1 VAGPEPAPKDLSETA
16 ARASA
21 PRPAFVAVGAGVF
34 LTALAVYTITCT
46 TSCPWWDSGEFIAT
60 SQVLGI
66 PHPPGTP
73 LYVLL
78 GRLFALL
85 PFGTVAYRVNWLSAL
100 ASALA
105 VLFTFLLAVRLLRK
119 CGVDEM
125 AAWTGGAAAAFF
137 AAFSD
142 TFWVNAI
149 EAEVY
154 ALSSLVQVVILY
166 LGVRWWEGLERGE
179 GDNRLLAAWYL
190 CFLCVGIHLGTFL
203 VMPSLVLL
211 VLLTHPRSLFSAR
224 NLAWAVALAVA
235 GLSVHA
241 YLLIRA
247 HAHPPVN
254 EGDPETWRALR
265 SLLLREQYGPRPLL
279 PRSAPWG
286 YQLGMYARYFAD
298 QFTLTAKLGAAIPI
312 AIGLG
317 GAIGHALRERR
328 SFLMLA
334 LAFAMT
340 SLALVVY
347 LNFTTHEEPERDYF
361 FVTSF
366 QVFAIWIGMGL
377 GFALSALGRRFHAL
391 SRFALGAC
399 CGAVV
404 AFSLLPLF
412 HFWYTHD
419 RRDFFMARDY
429 AANTLVSLE
438 PNALLFTHGDNDTF
452 PLWYVQQVEGV
463 RRDVRVINLYLANA
477 DWYLRQLRDEEPQVP
492 TSIDDAQLAVVPS
505 GILNDPVT
513 GERLPVNRWLVEDVL
528 RHAKG
533 RPIYLTVT
541 APDHF
546 GLDSVLVLE
555 GLVWRIA
562 PQPVR
567 PDSGLGW
574 NGQSWVD
581 RTKLRDNLDRAYVYR
596 HLFAADGRLL
606 PHPYK
611 NPHSILMTQNYA
623 AARME
628 LAYDDRRRGD
638 LAGGGAELERVERMY
653 PGFPPAQ
660 GLLGLFYLEM
670 GDTARCLAYFRRGER
685 GPATADFFYYD
696 GYCLGRMGRIDEAV
710 EKLSIADRMDPGDLQ
725 ALETAHDLL
734 SGAGRTSE
742 AEKVQRMIEARR
754 LTSPGSSPNA
764 ASGGGGS

>member
-1 VAGPEPAPKDLSETA
+1 MNGTA
-16 ARASA
+16 ASAPA
-21 PRPAFVAVGAGVF
+21 PRPAFWAVGAGVF

-60 SQVLGI
+60 SKVLGI

-78 GRLFALL
+78 GRLFAMAPL
-85 PFGTVAYRVNWLSAL
+85 GTVAYRVNWLSAL

-105 VLFTFLLAVRLLRK
+105 IFFTFLLTVRVLRK
-119 CGVDEM
+119 CGVAE
-125 AAWTGGAAAAFF
+125 AVAWTGGVAAAFF

-154 ALSSLVQVVILY
+154 AVSSLVQVVILY
-166 LGVRWWEGLERGE
+166 LGMRWWEGLERGE

-190 CFLCVGIHLGTFL
+190 CFLCVGIHLSTFL
-203 VMPSLVLL
+203 VLPSLVLL
-211 VLLTHPRSLFSAR
+211 VTLVHPRSLFSPR
-224 NLAWAVALAVA
+224 NLAWALGLAVA

-247 HAHPPVN
+247 HANPPVN

-265 SLLLREQYGPRPLL
+265 SLLLREQYGPRPIL
-279 PRSAPWG
+279 PRSAPWS
-286 YQLGMYARYFAD
+286 YQLGMYARYFAN
-298 QFTLTAKLGAAIPI
+298 QFALSARLGAAIPI

-317 GAIGHALRERR
+317 GAVVHAVRERR
-328 SFLMLA
+328 SFFLLA
-334 LAFAMT
+334 LAFVMT

-366 QVFAIWIGMGL
+366 EVFAIWIGMGL
-377 GFALSALGRRFHAL
+377 AFGLGALARRLPAL
-391 SRFALGAC
+391 SRPPGLATASAL
-399 CGAVV
+399 VV
-404 AFSLLPLF
+404 AFSLLPLG
-412 HFWYTHD
+412 HFWFTHD
-419 RRDFFMARDY
+419 RRGFFMARDY
-429 AANTLVSLE
+429 AANTLTTLE
-438 PNALLFTHGDNDTF
+438 PNAILFTHGDNDTF
-452 PLWYVQQVEGV
+452 PLWYLQQVEGV
-463 RRDVRVINLYLANA
+463 RTDVRVVNLYLANA
-477 DWYLRQLRDEEPQVP
+477 DWYLRELRDEPPPVP
-492 TSIDDAQLAVVPS
+492 TTIDDAQLAVVPS
-505 GILNDPVT
+505 GVLNDPVT

-528 RHAKG
+528 RHAG
-533 RPIYLTVT
+533 SRPVYLTVT

-546 GLDSVLVLE
+546 GLDSLLVLE

-562 PQPVR
+562 PGPVR

-581 RTKLRDNLDRAYVYR
+581 GAKLRDHLDRAYVYR
-596 HLFAADGRLL
+596 NLFSQDGSLL
-606 PHPYK
+606 ARPYK

-638 LAGGGAELERVERMY
+638 LAGGARELERVDRMY

-660 GLLGLFYLEM
+660 GLLGLFYLEE
-670 GDTARCLAYFRRGER
+670 GDTARCLDYFREGER

-710 EKLSIADRMDPGDLQ
+710 EKLAIADRLDPGDPQ
-725 ALETAHDLL
+725 ALETARELL
-734 SGAGRTSE
+734 QRAGRT
-742 AEKVQRMIEARR
+742 ADAARIQRRIEERR
-754 LTSPGSSPNA
+754 STGPGSSPNA